1 MYTFCTNFDLPGD
14 AMRIELPEQLEAYVQ
29 YKIDAGLYSNGA
41 EVIRDALRRMMEH
54 DEEAARA
61 LRLREALQVGV
72 EQIERGEGV
81 AYSSALMQNLK
92 QQARVRAAQG
102 DKPKPEVAE

>member
-1 MYTFCTNFDLPGD
+1 
-14 AMRIELPEQLEAYVQ
+14 MRIELPDQLESYVQ

-54 DEEAARA
+54 DEDAVRA
-61 LRLREALQVGV
+61 LRLRDALQVGV

-81 AYSSALMQNLK
+81 AYSSALMQDLK
-92 QQARVRAAQG
+92 QQARVRVAQG
-102 DKPKPEVAE
+102 QRPKSEVGE